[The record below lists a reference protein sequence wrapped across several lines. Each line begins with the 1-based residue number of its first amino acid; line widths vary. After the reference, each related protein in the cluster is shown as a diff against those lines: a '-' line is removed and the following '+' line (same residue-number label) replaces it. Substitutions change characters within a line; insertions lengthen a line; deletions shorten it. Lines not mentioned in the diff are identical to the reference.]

1 MIPGR
6 RLNTW
11 LLLML
16 VNILW
21 AVQYPAYR
29 VVSASVDASAQN
41 FWTFLI
47 ATAVLL
53 PVLLWSRRRR
63 SPASGTRTRA
73 FRSFYRFIILAA
85 GGLIPPAVIVAWG
98 LARTTASDASILSLA
113 IPIEMVLMGVLML
126 KERPGRLMIWS
137 ILLALV
143 GTIII
148 SWNDIAAGSFTGPTL
163 VGNVACL
170 VGGAGAAFYNAYSKK
185 LFVDHSPVEVM
196 AYGYLVAAAMCAAIS
211 GTFDVTPFYRASEWS
226 WTAWGGIIVL
236 GVTNWGL
243 AQLLWMWLL
252 DRLELVQ
259 ISVSVYI
266 SPFLSLLVSVWALG
280 EHVALFQLAGGVIVL
295 LSAYLSSAPPKARD
309 AGQEDSPQSEP
320 IKRIRSC

>member
-1 MIPGR
+1 VIRGR
-6 RLNTW
+6 QLNTW

-16 VNILW
+16 VNVLW

-29 VVSASVDASAQN
+29 VVSESVDAAAQN

-53 PVLLWSRRRR
+53 PAFLWSRRRR
-63 SPASGTRTRA
+63 SPASREPI
-73 FRSFYRFIILAA
+73 FRSAYRFLILAV

-113 IPIEMVLMGVLML
+113 IPIEMMLMGVLML
-126 KERPGRLMIWS
+126 KERPGRLMLWS
-137 ILLALV
+137 ILLALA
-143 GTIII
+143 GTVVI

-163 VGNVACL
+163 IGNVACL
-170 VGGAGAAFYNAYSKK
+170 VGGAGAAFYNAYGKK
-185 LFVDHSPVEVM
+185 LFVDHSPLEVM
-196 AYGYLVAAAMCAAIS
+196 IYGYIVAAAVCAAIS
-211 GTFDVTPFYRASEWS
+211 GAFDATPFYRASEWS
-226 WTAWGGIIVL
+226 HSAWWGIIIL

-259 ISVSVYI
+259 IAVSVYV
-266 SPFLSLLVSVWALG
+266 SPFLSLLVSVWALS
-280 EHVALFQLAGGVIVL
+280 EHV
-295 LSAYLSSAPPKARD
+295 
-309 AGQEDSPQSEP
+309 
-320 IKRIRSC
+320 